1 MKKKSMNTNNNGFSL
16 VELIIVIAIMAVL
29 VGVLAPQFIKYV
41 EKSRQSTDV
50 QNIDQVATALR
61 TYYADDETS
70 STYTVTLTNGSN
82 PTGTGTPALADAG
95 INDTKLKSSKWGS
108 AGVTVTLD
116 VDTGKTTKS
125 GAATYYKA
133 DGTKQP

>member
-50 QNIDQVATALR
+50 QNIDQVATTMR
-61 TYYADDETS
+61 TYYADVES
-70 STYTVTLTNGSN
+70 LGSYTVTLTQSGAS
-82 PTGTGTPALADAG
+82 GTGMQALSDGG
-95 INDTKLKSSKWGS
+95 IATTSKLKSSKWGS
-108 AGVTVTLD
+108 VTITLD
-116 VDTGKTTKS
+116 LSSGSITKS
-125 GAATYYKA
+125 GQATYYKA
-133 DGTKQP
+133 DGTKLP